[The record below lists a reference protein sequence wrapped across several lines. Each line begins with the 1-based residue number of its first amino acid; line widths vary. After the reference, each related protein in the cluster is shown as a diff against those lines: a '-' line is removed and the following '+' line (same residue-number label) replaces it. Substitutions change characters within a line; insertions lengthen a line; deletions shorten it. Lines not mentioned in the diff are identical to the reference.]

1 MSELAKQTIA
11 NKKWQDQNKEHSN
24 YLKSRSACRSFI
36 RNRATA
42 EDLIELEVM
51 IMERRQLLE
60 Q

>member
-36 RNRATA
+36 RNKATP
-42 EDLIELEVM
+42 EDLIELEAM
-51 IMERRQLLE
+51 IRERRQLLE